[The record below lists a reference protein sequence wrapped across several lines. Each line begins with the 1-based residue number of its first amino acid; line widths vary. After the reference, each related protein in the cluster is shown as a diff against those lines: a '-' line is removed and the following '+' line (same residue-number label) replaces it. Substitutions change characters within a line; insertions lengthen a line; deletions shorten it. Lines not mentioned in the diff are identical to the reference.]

1 MSSLEDQI
9 RSRQRFGLHHIA
21 AIDTDRESY
30 GYDNDNKIWHQS
42 RLFMKNISSR
52 YTKSDLPIIF
62 YEYDMR
68 ELWYMIIQGAKITDA
83 KHPAQDRLAGQILHA
98 REMGILRR
106 RNTTSGVEEEAST
119 SNGNIWVDLPFL
131 VQEFQAAWN
140 VAYELPAKQ
149 RHNLSA
155 FIARL
160 SAWGVCGSELCVC
173 ALSIFRDTFETRRGL
188 TAADDQQGD
197 SLLPIAD
204 LLPAAVAWFELS
216 GYKIESLCLSGQGF
230 ETSTV
235 GELAREA
242 QVVPDTGFSTS
253 RWLFWRRR
261 LEEISH
267 CDHAEMAALAQR
279 GLRLMQSWGERI
291 LAIDNSRDQS
301 EQH

>member
-1 MSSLEDQI
+1 MSSFEDQI
-9 RSRQRFGLHHIA
+9 RSRQRFGHHHIG
-21 AIDTDRESY
+21 AIDTDRESC
-30 GYDNDNKIWHQS
+30 GYDNDNKFWHQS

-52 YTKSDLPIIF
+52 YTKSDLPIVF

-98 REMGILRR
+98 REMGVLCR
-106 RNTTSGVEEEAST
+106 RNTASGVQEEAST
-119 SNGNIWVDLPFL
+119 SNGKIWVDLPFL
-131 VQEFQAAWN
+131 AQEFQAAWN
-140 VAYELPAKQ
+140 AADELPATE

-173 ALSIFRDTFETRRGL
+173 ALSIFRDMFETRREL
-188 TAADDQQGD
+188 TATGDQQGD
-197 SLLPIAD
+197 GLLPIVD

-230 ETSTV
+230 ESSAV

-242 QVVPDTGFSTS
+242 QVVPDNGFSTS

-267 CDHAEMAALAQR
+267 CDHAETAALAQR
-279 GLRLMQSWGERI
+279 GVRVMQCWGERI
-291 LAIDNSRDQS
+291 LAKDNGNNQGK
-301 EQH
+301 

>member
-1 MSSLEDQI
+1 MSSFEDQI
-9 RSRQRFGLHHIA
+9 RSRQRFALDHIA
-21 AIDTDRESY
+21 AIDTERESN
-30 GYDNDNKIWHQS
+30 GYNNDNKFWHQS
-42 RLFMKNISSR
+42 RLFMQNISSR
-52 YTKSDLPIIF
+52 YTKSDLPIDF

-98 REMGILRR
+98 REMGVLHRMSA
-106 RNTTSGVEEEAST
+106 TSGVEEEAST
-119 SNGNIWVDLPFL
+119 SKGKIWVDLPFL
-131 VQEFQAAWN
+131 TQEFQVAWN
-140 VAYELPAKQ
+140 AADELPAKQ
-149 RHNLSA
+149 RQNLSA

-173 ALSIFRDTFETRRGL
+173 ALSIFRDTFETRRPL
-188 TAADDQQGD
+188 TATDDQQGN

-204 LLPAAVAWFELS
+204 LLPAAVAWFELC
-216 GYKIESLCLSGQGF
+216 GYKIENLCLSGHGF
-230 ETSTV
+230 ESSTL

-267 CDHAEMAALAQR
+267 CDHAEMAALAQWGVR
-279 GLRLMQSWGERI
+279 VMQCWGERI
-291 LAIDNSRDQS
+291 LAIDNSNNQGK
-301 EQH
+301 